1 MKKFMSLLVLAATAA
16 FTATAANVNISWPA
30 NPAAEQIQNYSVFA
44 STNGGPQGLLVTT
57 TNTSIAIP
65 NLTTGQYQFQVRA
78 NNIWGP
84 GPASTPV
91 GTPPPATAV
100 VNVSITISAQ

>member
-1 MKKFMSLLVLAATAA
+1 MKKFMSLIVLAATVAIA
-16 FTATAANVNISWPA
+16 SAANINISWPA
-30 NPAAEQIQNYSVFA
+30 NPAAEQIANYSVYS

-65 NLTTGQYQFQVRA
+65 NLPMGNYQFQVRA
-78 NNIWGP
+78 NNVWGA

-91 GTPPPATAV
+91 GTPPPPTQV
-100 VNVSITISAQ
+100 INVSITISAQ